1 MVLYEY
7 MKAKRALLVISVLM
21 GCIVLA
27 QSARGI
33 TYQSETTVEFT
44 LNSSNTLTISGDAIL
59 ALAPG
64 TFGTSSSITVVMTTT
79 NLTGAKLMADVGKN
93 ESPYVTNNLV
103 GTNGHFTSL
112 DYQSSGSTPVS
123 ALLDNYWG
131 YYTTTAS
138 ALYGLPPINIFSPK
152 QLKIIN
158 TSGSN
163 STNFSIGAKASST
176 QPSGT
181 YLNYVNFTMVANPA
195 T

>member
-7 MKAKRALLVISVLM
+7 MKAKRALLVISVLV

-93 ESPYVTNNLV
+93 ESPYAIAQ
-103 GTNGHFTSL
+103 FTEPPADILKRFLWPEMSTALAAFHYATRVLMSL
-112 DYQSSGSTPVS
+112 LS
-123 ALLDNYWG
+123 
-131 YYTTTAS
+131 
-138 ALYGLPPINIFSPK
+138 
-152 QLKIIN
+152 
-158 TSGSN
+158 
-163 STNFSIGAKASST
+163 
-176 QPSGT
+176 
-181 YLNYVNFTMVANPA
+181 
-195 T
+195 